1 MALDGIETGQ
11 ELAIASPDLYYYGG
25 KFNYYNPSDL
35 VRVKGLGIFTKMRQ
49 DDQIKAAMGFKKLAV
64 LSSGWKICP
73 PEGKEEDDE
82 PTRFVSHCL
91 RNMKGDLVED
101 IREIL
106 TAMEYG
112 YSVSEKIYAPI
123 EFGEFTGKIGLQRI
137 KTKSPDTFEFNVDMF
152 GNLTGLTQNVGTRT
166 KVPLP
171 IDKFVVYSFDSEFG
185 NPYGRSELEAAYR
198 AYWCKDNAYKWM
210 LMFLERHGI
219 PPIMLMISKSIKE
232 TDQSRIR
239 TILKNLQ
246 SGTVAVLPR
255 VDKDDLQFEK
265 LDLSDALDRV
275 FQPAIQMYNGD
286 IARALLMP
294 SLIGVTDDNSQG
306 SYARSNVH
314 FDSLMMIVDRIR
326 TCDIQK
332 RVMNEQVIPYLV
344 DLNYPTVSEY
354 PTFEFEK
361 IQDST
366 RFELLKIWKEMV
378 TARSVTSGDEDE
390 KHIRMQLGFP
400 LDIPE
405 PDEKRSPPSNSPFQ
419 PKPKDPDETQP
430 VPAKKEEY
438 AMRTKT
444 AYEKKIDFAAV
455 KASLIDNV
463 ELSIKEIR
471 AGMRKFSDAC
481 AAKIRKQFDVD
492 PFELV
497 KAIDSVSLKDAETAI
512 HDMIVRANEDG
523 RAHVLAETKGRHN
536 FAAKNVPGVKPRA
549 AIKYLKA
556 KELQTKTV
564 TTEAARNA
572 VKQAIL
578 TSIKTGDGTESA
590 IARVRLDLE
599 PFTGGAD
606 NEYEDDD
613 EIPPHRIEAIVRT
626 TTTESYNQGRLT
638 EMRELGE
645 DIIPAVQYSA
655 ILDERTTDVCEG
667 LHGHLFK
674 LNDPELDRFTPPN
687 HVNCRSVLIELV
699 LDEDIDTSK
708 YVTPALLG
716 RMEEKAGKGFV

>member
-1 MALDGIETGQ
+1 MALDGMEEGQ
-11 ELAIASPDLYYYGG
+11 EIAVASPDLYYYGG
-25 KFNYYNPSDL
+25 KFNYFNPSDL
-35 VRVKGLGIFTKMRQ
+35 VRVKGLKIFTEMRK

-64 LSSGWKICP
+64 LSSGWKVCP

-82 PTRFVSHCL
+82 PTRFVAHCL

-137 KTKSPDTFEFNVDMF
+137 KTKSPDTFEFKVDMY
-152 GNLTGLTQNVGTRT
+152 GNLIGLTQNVGSLNN
-166 KVPLP
+166 VPMP
-171 IDKFVVYSFDSEFG
+171 VDKFVIYSFDSEFG

-219 PPIMLMISKSIKE
+219 PPIMLMISKSITE
-232 TDQSRIR
+232 SDQNRIR

-378 TARSVTSGDEDE
+378 SVKSVTSGDEDE

-400 LDIPE
+400 LDIPI
-405 PDEKRSPPSNSPFQ
+405 PDEKRSLPSNSPFQ

-430 VPAKKEEY
+430 IPAKKQEY
-438 AMRTKT
+438 AMRPMTS
-444 AYEKKIDFAAV
+444 YEKKIDFAAI
-455 KASLIDNV
+455 KETLIGNV
-463 ELSIKEIR
+463 AASIKDIR
-471 AGMRKFSDAC
+471 AGMTAFADAC
-481 AAKIRKQFDVD
+481 VAKVRKGFDAD

-497 KAIDSVSLKDAETAI
+497 KAIDSISMKLAEKSI
-512 HDMIVRANEDG
+512 DDMIDSANESG
-523 RAHVLAETKGRHN
+523 REHVREEMKGKHN
-536 FAAKNVPGVKPRA
+536 FASHAPGVKPAA
-549 AIKYLKA
+549 AIKYLRA
-556 KELQTKTV
+556 KKLQTKTV
-564 TTEAARNA
+564 TTDAARNA

-578 TSIKTGDGTESA
+578 SGIRSGDGTEHTVQ
-590 IARVRLDLE
+590 RVREILG
-599 PFTGGAD
+599 PFTGGDD
-606 NEYEDDD
+606 NEMEGGE
-613 EIPPHRIEAIVRT
+613 EIPAHRIEAIVRT
-626 TTTESYNQGRLT
+626 TTTEAYNQGRLT
-638 EMRELGE
+638 EMRQLGE
-645 DIIPAVQYSA
+645 LIIPAVQYSA
-655 ILDERTTDVCEG
+655 ILDDRTTEICEG

-674 LNDPELDRFTPPN
+674 LNDPDLDRFTPPN
-687 HVNCRSVLIELV
+687 HVSCRSVLVELV
-699 LDEDIDTSK
+699 LDEDIDVSK

-716 RMEEKAGKGFV
+716 KLEEKAGKGFV